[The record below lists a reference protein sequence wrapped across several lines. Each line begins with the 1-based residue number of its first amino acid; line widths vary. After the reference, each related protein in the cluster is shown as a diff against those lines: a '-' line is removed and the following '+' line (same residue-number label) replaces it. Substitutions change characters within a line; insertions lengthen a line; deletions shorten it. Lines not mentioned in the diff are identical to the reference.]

1 MAPFDRETS
10 QKNEIC
16 SFRPVSRLANFSKIL
31 ENVAERSPEPYVNNL
46 LFPFLFASR
55 KNYRTQQVLENG
67 ENDLIKSMLKEVPSR
82 AFEGIPHNFLL
93 TTLDAYGFNKIWC
106 ITFINNL
113 KNKAVYSYD

>member
-1 MAPFDRETS
+1 MTPFDRETS
-10 QKNEIC
+10 QNNEIC
-16 SFRPVSRLANFSKIL
+16 SFRPVGRLANFSKIS
-31 ENVAERSPEPYVNNL
+31 ENVAERSPEPYVNHF

-55 KNYRTQQVLENG
+55 KNYRTQHVLENG
-67 ENDLIKSMLKEVPSR
+67 ENDLIKGMLKEVPSR
-82 AFEGIPHNFLL
+82 AFEAIPHSFLL

>member
-1 MAPFDRETS
+1 MTPFDRETS

-31 ENVAERSPEPYVNNL
+31 ENVAERSPEPYVTNL

-55 KNYRTQQVLENG
+55 KNYRTQHVLENG
-67 ENDLIKSMLKEVPSR
+67 ENDLIKGMLKEVPSR
-82 AFEGIPHNFLL
+82 AFDFLL
-93 TTLDAYGFNKIWC
+93 TTLDAYCFIKIWC